1 MEFYAQYDNT
11 RRVVEESLTS
21 FISGAENS
29 PQKIIFDSM
38 KYSLEAG
45 GKRIRPVLLLETIKM
60 MGGDCSAGIPFAC
73 AVEYIHTYSLIH
85 DDLPAMDD
93 DDLRRGKPTNHKV
106 FGEAVAILAGDG
118 LLNSAF
124 EIMSGEILKNNCIG
138 SVKAMNVIA
147 SCAGVNGMI
156 AGQIVDIESEG
167 RSISYEDLRY
177 LHSKKTGALIKASVM
192 AGAYIAG
199 ANEEELKAV
208 ERYSENIGL
217 AFQITDDILDVT
229 GNTSE
234 LGKNTGSDIQ
244 NDKSTYV
251 SLFGIE
257 KARLLAQDCLK
268 DAVESL
274 GNFDSQRRLFMEE
287 LARFV
292 VMRKN

>member
-118 LLNSAF
+118 LLNTAF
-124 EIMSGEILKNNCIG
+124 EIMSGEILKNNCVG

-167 RSISYEDLRY
+167 RSISYEELRY

>member
-11 RRVVEESLTS
+11 RRAVEESLTS

-118 LLNSAF
+118 LLNTAF
-124 EIMSGEILKNNCIG
+124 EIMSGEILKNNCVG

-167 RSISYEDLRY
+167 RSISYEELRY

>member
-60 MGGDCSAGIPFAC
+60 MGGNCSAGIPFAC

-124 EIMSGEILKNNCIG
+124 EIMSGEILKNNCVG

-167 RSISYEDLRY
+167 RSISYEELRY

-274 GNFDSQRRLFMEE
+274 GNFDSQRRLFMGE

>member
-124 EIMSGEILKNNCIG
+124 EIMSGEILKNNCVG

-167 RSISYEDLRY
+167 ISISYEDLRY

>member
-73 AVEYIHTYSLIH
+73 AVEYIHTNSLIH

-124 EIMSGEILKNNCIG
+124 EIMSGEILKNNCVG

-167 RSISYEDLRY
+167 RSISYEELRY

>member
-60 MGGDCSAGIPFAC
+60 MGGNCSAGIPFAC

-124 EIMSGEILKNNCIG
+124 EIMSGEILKNNCVG

-167 RSISYEDLRY
+167 RSISYEELRY

-292 VMRKN
+292 VMTKN

>member
-60 MGGDCSAGIPFAC
+60 MGGNCSAGIPFAC

-124 EIMSGEILKNNCIG
+124 EIMSGEILKNNCVG

-167 RSISYEDLRY
+167 SSISYEELRY

>member
-167 RSISYEDLRY
+167 RSISYEELRY

>member
-1 MEFYAQYDNT
+1 MEFNAQYDNT
-11 RRVVEESLTS
+11 RRAVEESLTS

-60 MGGDCSAGIPFAC
+60 MGGNCSAGIPFAC

-124 EIMSGEILKNNCIG
+124 EIMSGEILKNNCVG

>member
-1 MEFYAQYDNT
+1 MEFNAQYDNT
-11 RRVVEESLTS
+11 RRAVEESLTS

-60 MGGDCSAGIPFAC
+60 MGGNCSAGIPFAC

-167 RSISYEDLRY
+167 RSISYEELRY

>member
-60 MGGDCSAGIPFAC
+60 MGGNCSAGIPFAC

-167 RSISYEDLRY
+167 RSISYEELRY

>member
-118 LLNSAF
+118 LLNLAF
-124 EIMSGEILKNNCIG
+124 EIMSGEILKNNCVG

-167 RSISYEDLRY
+167 RSISYEELRY

-257 KARLLAQDCLK
+257 KARLFAQDCLK

>member
-124 EIMSGEILKNNCIG
+124 EIMSGEILKNNCVG

-167 RSISYEDLRY
+167 RSISYEELRY

-274 GNFDSQRRLFMEE
+274 GNFDSHRRLFMEE

>member
-60 MGGDCSAGIPFAC
+60 MGGNCSAGIPFAC

-124 EIMSGEILKNNCIG
+124 EIMSGEILKNNCVG

>member
-1 MEFYAQYDNT
+1 MEFNAQYDNT

-124 EIMSGEILKNNCIG
+124 EIMSGEILKNNCVG

>member
-1 MEFYAQYDNT
+1 MEFNAQYDNT
-11 RRVVEESLTS
+11 RRAVEESLTS

-138 SVKAMNVIA
+138 YVKAMNVIA

-167 RSISYEDLRY
+167 RSISYEELRY

-244 NDKSTYV
+244 NNKSTYV

>member
-1 MEFYAQYDNT
+1 MEFNAQYDNT

-60 MGGDCSAGIPFAC
+60 MGGNCSAGIPFAC

-124 EIMSGEILKNNCIG
+124 EIMSGEILKNNCVG

-167 RSISYEDLRY
+167 RSISYEELRY

>member
-11 RRVVEESLTS
+11 RRGVEESLTS

-124 EIMSGEILKNNCIG
+124 EIMSGEILKNNCVG

>member
-11 RRVVEESLTS
+11 RRAVEESLTS

-124 EIMSGEILKNNCIG
+124 EIMSGEILKNNCVG

-167 RSISYEDLRY
+167 RSISYEELRY

>member
-93 DDLRRGKPTNHKV
+93 DDLRRGKPTNHRV

-167 RSISYEDLRY
+167 RSISYEELRY

>member
-1 MEFYAQYDNT
+1 MEFNAQYDNT
-11 RRVVEESLTS
+11 RRAVEESLTS

-60 MGGDCSAGIPFAC
+60 MGGNCSAGIPFAC

-124 EIMSGEILKNNCIG
+124 EIMSGEILKNNCVG

-167 RSISYEDLRY
+167 RSISYEELRY

>member
-93 DDLRRGKPTNHKV
+93 DDLRRGKPTNHKI

-124 EIMSGEILKNNCIG
+124 EIMSGEILKNNCVG

-167 RSISYEDLRY
+167 RSISYEELRY

>member
-124 EIMSGEILKNNCIG
+124 EIMSGEILKNNCVG

-167 RSISYEDLRY
+167 RSISYEELRY

-199 ANEEELKAV
+199 ASEEELKAV

>member
-1 MEFYAQYDNT
+1 MEFNAQYDNT
-11 RRVVEESLTS
+11 RRAVEESLTS

-167 RSISYEDLRY
+167 RSISYEELRY

>member
-45 GKRIRPVLLLETIKM
+45 GKRIRPVLLLETIKI
-60 MGGDCSAGIPFAC
+60 MGGNCSAGIPFAC

-124 EIMSGEILKNNCIG
+124 EIMSGEILKNNCVG

-167 RSISYEDLRY
+167 RSISYEELRY

>member
-1 MEFYAQYDNT
+1 MEFNAQYDNT
-11 RRVVEESLTS
+11 RRAVEESLTS

-124 EIMSGEILKNNCIG
+124 EIMSGEILKNNCVG

-167 RSISYEDLRY
+167 RSISYEELRY

>member
-60 MGGDCSAGIPFAC
+60 MGGNCSAGIPFAC

-124 EIMSGEILKNNCIG
+124 EIMSGEILKNNCVG

-167 RSISYEDLRY
+167 RSISYEELRY

-234 LGKNTGSDIQ
+234 IGKNTGSDIQ

>member
-60 MGGDCSAGIPFAC
+60 MGGNCSAGIPFAC

-124 EIMSGEILKNNCIG
+124 EIMSGEILKNNCVG

-167 RSISYEDLRY
+167 RSISYEELRY

-208 ERYSENIGL
+208 E
-217 AFQITDDILDVT
+217 
-229 GNTSE
+229 
-234 LGKNTGSDIQ
+234 
-244 NDKSTYV
+244 
-251 SLFGIE
+251 
-257 KARLLAQDCLK
+257 
-268 DAVESL
+268 
-274 GNFDSQRRLFMEE
+274 
-287 LARFV
+287 
-292 VMRKN
+292 

>member
-11 RRVVEESLTS
+11 RRAVEESLTS

-60 MGGDCSAGIPFAC
+60 MGGNCSAGIPFAC

-124 EIMSGEILKNNCIG
+124 EIMSGEILKNNCVG

-167 RSISYEDLRY
+167 RSISYEELRY

>member
-1 MEFYAQYDNT
+1 MEFNAQYDNT
-11 RRVVEESLTS
+11 RRAVEESLTS

-138 SVKAMNVIA
+138 YVKAMNVIA

-167 RSISYEDLRY
+167 RSISYEELRY

-244 NDKSTYV
+244 NNKSTYV

-274 GNFDSQRRLFMEE
+274 GNFDSQRRLFLEE

>member
-124 EIMSGEILKNNCIG
+124 EIMSGEILKNNCVG

>member
-1 MEFYAQYDNT
+1 MEFNAQYDNT
-11 RRVVEESLTS
+11 RRAVEESLTS

-138 SVKAMNVIA
+138 YVKAMNVIA

-167 RSISYEDLRY
+167 RSISYEELRY

-274 GNFDSQRRLFMEE
+274 GNFDSQRRLFLEE

>member
-60 MGGDCSAGIPFAC
+60 MGGNCSAGIPFAC

-124 EIMSGEILKNNCIG
+124 EIMPGEILKNNCVG

-167 RSISYEDLRY
+167 RSISYEELRY

>member
-11 RRVVEESLTS
+11 RRAVEESLTS

-60 MGGDCSAGIPFAC
+60 MGGNCSAGIPFAC

-167 RSISYEDLRY
+167 RSISYEELRY